1 MSKTKI
7 KMQEQIDALLTRL
20 KTFGI
25 PVFEDDLAEDE
36 EVGFEK
42 NKYNFFIYETGDMVK
57 SDDKK
62 SINQDVIVYYY
73 SENQDDLDEKTVD
86 IISALSDVKMLT
98 LERTQKQRLR
108 RKDTDSYVDRIVF
121 IYTRRIVIQGCV
133 GL

>member
-1 MSKTKI
+1 MSKTKS
-7 KMQEQIDALLTRL
+7 KMQEQIEALLTAL
-20 KTFGI
+20 NTFNI

-36 EVGFEK
+36 EAEFK
-42 NKYNFFIYETGDMVK
+42 KKKYNFFIYETGDMVK

-108 RKDTDSYVDRIVF
+108 RKDKDSYVDRIVF

>member
-7 KMQEQIDALLTRL
+7 KMQEQIDALLTGL

-42 NKYNFFIYETGDMVK
+42 EKYNFFIYETGDMVK
-57 SDDKK
+57 NDDKK

-121 IYTRRIVIQGCV
+121 VYTRRIVIQGCV

>member
-7 KMQEQIDALLTRL
+7 KMQEQIDALLTGL

-98 LERTQKQRLR
+98 LERTQKQRFR